1 MRIFDSINKDSI
13 EDSIKREL
21 GLKERKIKVWQRRNL
36 KKESERMKK
45 WLNETNRNRER
56 GSKRIVR

>member
-1 MRIFDSINKDSI
+1 M
-13 EDSIKREL
+13 
-21 GLKERKIKVWQRRNL
+21 KEREIKVWQRRNL

>member
-21 GLKERKIKVWQRRNL
+21 GLKEREIKVWQRRNL

-56 GSKRIVR
+56 DVQRE

>member
-56 GSKRIVR
+56 DVQRE